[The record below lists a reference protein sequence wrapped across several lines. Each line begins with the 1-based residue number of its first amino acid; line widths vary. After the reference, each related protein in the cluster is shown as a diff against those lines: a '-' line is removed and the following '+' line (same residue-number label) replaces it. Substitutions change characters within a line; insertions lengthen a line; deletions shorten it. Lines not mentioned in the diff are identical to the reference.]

1 MLSGWLVNGWEDA
14 GMGFPGLH
22 PRPGLLLT
30 VCAHRQVSSFSET
43 QVPLMSKDVFEGPSW
58 CQALAPSRDH
68 LGRPFGRGMLGVA
81 EIEGYTLHSHH
92 RRVLLLGR
100 EHWRDLR
107 KRKGWAAVGTQST
120 KAGCGAH
127 GGNGSVPHCVLPG
140 SSFSLILAQVAL
152 LLHSS
157 VTLGKWICYITS
169 RLSDL

>member
-1 MLSGWLVNGWEDA
+1 
-14 GMGFPGLH
+14 MGFPGLH

-92 RRVLLLGR
+92 WRVLLLGR

-107 KRKGWAAVGTQST
+107 KRKG
-120 KAGCGAH
+120 
-127 GGNGSVPHCVLPG
+127 
-140 SSFSLILAQVAL
+140 
-152 LLHSS
+152 
-157 VTLGKWICYITS
+157 
-169 RLSDL
+169 